1 MKLQFLSDIH
11 LEFGDFEVPRI
22 DADVLV
28 VAGDLHTGTKGA
40 EWLLAQNFDIPV
52 IYVLGNHE
60 YYKQTYP
67 VLQGKIREVLAGSS
81 VYFLENQFVDI
92 DGVRFHGAT
101 LWTDFEIFGDAR
113 LTGFECQQRMN
124 DFKKIKRAPNYSKIR
139 PQDIAAI
146 HKQSLNWLENSLA
159 QSTVA
164 TNVVVSH
171 HAPSIKSVPDGEQSN
186 PIIGAYV
193 SDLEA
198 TMRRHNI
205 ALWVHGHIHSNA
217 DYYVHGCRVV
227 CNPRGYAGHAINP
240 DFNAGAV
247 VMVANS

>member
-1 MKLQFLSDIH
+1 MKLQILSDIH
-11 LEFGDFEVPRI
+11 LEFGNFDLPST

-67 VLQGKIREVLAGSS
+67 VLHEKVREVLAGSS
-81 VYFLENQFVDI
+81 VHFLENQFVDI
-92 DGVRFHGAT
+92 DGVRFHGMT
-101 LWTDFEIFGDAR
+101 LWTDFEISGDAR

-124 DFKKIKRAPNYSKIR
+124 DYKKIKRAPTYSKIR
-139 PQDIAAI
+139 PQDISVI

-159 QSTVA
+159 QSTTA

-171 HAPSIKSVPDGEQSN
+171 HAPSIKSVPEHAQTN

-193 SDLEA
+193 SNLEE
-198 TMRRHNI
+198 TIQRHKI
-205 ALWVHGHIHSNA
+205 ALWLHGHIHTNA

-227 CNPRGYAGHAINP
+227 CNPHGYKDHATNP
-240 DFNAGAV
+240 DFNAGLV
-247 VMVANS
+247 LRVSLN